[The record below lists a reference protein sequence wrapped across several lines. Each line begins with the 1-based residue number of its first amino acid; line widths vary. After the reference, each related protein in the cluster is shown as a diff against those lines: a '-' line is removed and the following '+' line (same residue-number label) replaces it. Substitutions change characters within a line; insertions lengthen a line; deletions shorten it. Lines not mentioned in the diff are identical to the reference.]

1 MSNKIYD
8 VVIECVECG
17 EMSIALDVPT
27 DKLVWDDEDE
37 PIDIIDG
44 EMYCSHC
51 GSSMVISEKDIEE
64 RKPRVIY

>member
-1 MSNKIYD
+1 
-8 VVIECVECG
+8 
-17 EMSIALDVPT
+17 MSIALDVPT